1 MNVYVDSSIIMRRL
15 RREAAPLRAW
25 GEWDGAY
32 ASVLLRVE
40 IFRTIDR
47 IRLSGRFDDR
57 GIVEM
62 LGDARAMLESI
73 ALVPVSDPILERA
86 SESFLTTLGTL
97 DAMHL
102 ATALRLV
109 QTSEIEI
116 TFLTH
121 DAELATAAR
130 SMNFVVEGA

>member
-1 MNVYVDSSIIMRRL
+1 MNVYVDSSIILRRL
-15 RREAAPLRAW
+15 RRESAPLRAW
-25 GEWDGAY
+25 GEWHRAY

-40 IFRTIDR
+40 IFRIIDR
-47 IRLSGRFDDR
+47 IRLSGRLDDR

-97 DAMHL
+97 DAVHL

-109 QTSEIEI
+109 QTSEIKM